1 MSVSFVSFYQY
12 FYRKLKQTEMK
23 FLKGLLSVVLV
34 TFFIVGCNSES
45 STDKTTND
53 SNKTT
58 PTKSPSSKTSPAN
71 NQGLINWVKIDEVEG
86 LAKKNK
92 KKIMVDLYTS
102 WCGWCKRM
110 DKATF
115 QHGEIAQ
122 YVNDNFYAVKF
133 NAEDKNSINFNGK
146 AHDFVQAG
154 RRGYNQL
161 AFQFAN
167 GRMSYPTI
175 SFLDENLNVINAF
188 PGYKEPNKFDPLLR
202 FINEDHYKTQT
213 LAQFQSG
220 YQSSIPALP
229 KPNRP
234 KRNVKP
240 QKGTQKIP
248 IKKK

>member
-1 MSVSFVSFYQY
+1 MNFF
-12 FYRKLKQTEMK
+12 
-23 FLKGLLSVVLV
+23 KGLLSVVLV
-34 TFFIVGCNSES
+34 TFFIVGCGSES
-45 STDKTTND
+45 TAEKPA
-53 SNKTT
+53 KE
-58 PTKSPSSKTSPAN
+58 KSKTNTQKTPNSTNTNAK
-71 NQGLINWVKIDEVEG
+71 GLINWVKIDEVES

-92 KKIMVDLYTS
+92 KKVMVDLYTS

-115 QHGEIAQ
+115 QHGEIAE

-133 NAEDKNSINFNGK
+133 NAEDKNTINFNGQ
-146 AHDFVQAG
+146 AHNFVQAG

-175 SFLDENLNVINAF
+175 SFLDENLKVINAF

-234 KRNVKP
+234 KSNVQV
-240 QKGTQKIP
+240 QKGTKKIP
-248 IKKK
+248 IKK